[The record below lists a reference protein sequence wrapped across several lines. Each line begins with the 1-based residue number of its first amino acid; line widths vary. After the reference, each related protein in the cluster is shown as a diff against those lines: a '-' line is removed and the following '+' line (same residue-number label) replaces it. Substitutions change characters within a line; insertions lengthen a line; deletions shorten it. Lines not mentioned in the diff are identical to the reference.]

1 MEEQEMSNYVIL
13 PRSVARDY
21 RNGLLTIAERNLY
34 FWLRISG
41 NPHGIA
47 HVDMDNLA
55 KESFNNSVD
64 KSYINKL
71 LLSLK
76 SKKYVWYK
84 ERKGRRGS
92 FELHMGDWILPNK
105 KIKNLEQYFIQKSVL
120 SRTRSESVEQT
131 DVGTNLDA
139 DSQRLEPEKRVMS
152 KEERFK
158 SIRETIRGCDTDK
171 DIDNE
176 KDIKSLQKS
185 VDDYNVDKFV
195 PRNNEEEICLEIA
208 KEIGDE
214 SVGYCLGIYK
224 KHGLDLLER
233 AIDIFYTHSGGQK
246 QKPSSYFNHLVQELI
261 AYEEKKN

>member
-1 MEEQEMSNYVIL
+1 MSNYVIL
-13 PRSVARDY
+13 PRRVASDY
-21 RNGLLTIAERNLY
+21 RDGFLTIAERNLY

-105 KIKNLEQYFIQKSVL
+105 TIKTLEHCFIQKSVI
-120 SRTRSESVEQT
+120 SRTRSESKGQT
-131 DVGTNLDA
+131 DVSTYLDV
-139 DSQRLEPEKRVMS
+139 DSQRLESKKKVMS

-158 SIRETIRGCDTDK
+158 SIRETLRGCDTDK
-171 DIDNE
+171 DNNTE
-176 KDIKSLQKS
+176 KDNKSLQKS
-185 VDDYNVDKFV
+185 VEDYNVDKFV
-195 PRNNEEEICLEIA
+195 SRSSDEERCLEIA
-208 KEIGDE
+208 KEIEDE
-214 SVGYCLGIYK
+214 SVGYCLGICK
-224 KHGLDLLER
+224 KYGLDLLEE
-233 AIDIFYTHSGGQK
+233 AMGVFYAHSGGQK
-246 QKPSSYFNHLVQELI
+246 EKPSSYFNHLVQEI
-261 AYEEKKN
+261 VKNK